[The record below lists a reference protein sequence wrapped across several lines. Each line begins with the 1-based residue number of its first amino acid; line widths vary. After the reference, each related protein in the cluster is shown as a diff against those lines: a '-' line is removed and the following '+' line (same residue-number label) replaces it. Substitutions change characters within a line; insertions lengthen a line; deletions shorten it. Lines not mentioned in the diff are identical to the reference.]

1 LTEEAISPSEA
12 RRAYWDAV
20 YAEGVPT
27 EFSWYQEVPESLEI
41 MEATRIK
48 KNARIIDVGGGASTL
63 VDHLLAKGF
72 TDVTVL
78 DVSQKGLDH
87 AKARLGDSADR
98 VNWIVADATQWTPEG
113 EYDLWHDHAMFH
125 FLMDLE
131 EQQAYMDALR
141 AAVPLEGFVVLSG
154 FSLEGPRRSDGLA
167 VVRRNPD
174 RFGIALKDD
183 FVLKFQ
189 IDKDHVTPTG
199 TVQNIAYSLFKRTYR
214 LREPATAQ

>member
-1 LTEEAISPSEA
+1 MTEEAISPSEA

-125 FLMDLE
+125 FLTDLE

-174 RFGIALKDD
+174 RFGFALRDD

-189 IDKDHVTPTG
+189 IDKDHITPTG
-199 TVQNIAYSLFKRTYR
+199 TVQNIAYSLFKRTNR
-214 LREPATAQ
+214 LRGPAPAQ

>member
-125 FLMDLE
+125 FLTDLE

-174 RFGIALKDD
+174 RFGFALRDD

-189 IDKDHVTPTG
+189 IDKDHITPTG
-199 TVQNIAYSLFKRTYR
+199 TVQNIAYSLFKRTNR
-214 LREPATAQ
+214 LRGPAPAQ

>member
-1 LTEEAISPSEA
+1 MTEEAISPSEA
-12 RRAYWDAV
+12 RRAYWNAV
-20 YAEGVPT
+20 YAGDVPT
-27 EFSWYQEVPESLEI
+27 EFSWYQEIPESLELI
-41 MEATRIK
+41 EATGLE

-72 TDVTVL
+72 TDITVL
-78 DVSQKGLDH
+78 DISEKGLDH
-87 AKARLGDSADR
+87 AKARLEGESDR
-98 VNWIVADATQWTPEG
+98 VNWIVADATQWTPDG
-113 EYDLWHDHAMFH
+113 NYDLWHDHAMFH

-141 AAVPLEGFVVLSG
+141 DAVPLDGFVVLSG

-167 VVRRNPD
+167 VVRRDPD

-199 TVQNIAYSLFKRTYR
+199 TVQNIAYSLFKRIYR
-214 LREPATAQ
+214 LRGAATAQ